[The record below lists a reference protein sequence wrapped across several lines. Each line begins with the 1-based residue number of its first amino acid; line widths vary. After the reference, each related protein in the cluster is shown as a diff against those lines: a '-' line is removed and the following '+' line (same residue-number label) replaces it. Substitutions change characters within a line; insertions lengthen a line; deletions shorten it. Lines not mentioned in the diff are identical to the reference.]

1 MIQLAEIFQ
10 NGMTL
15 QQGKPL
21 RLWGKTDAA
30 QTIDVLWNGEPL
42 LHTELTQGDLALTL
56 PALPAQENGTLTLQ
70 GTADTLIFT
79 DVDVGEVWI
88 AGGQSNMEFLLKYDE
103 HGDETAAVADDAHFR
118 FYDVGEYAY
127 PGQRESGQKDGSRW
141 DKWLPFT
148 PENAPYF
155 SAVGTYFALKLR
167 RALGVPVAVVGCN
180 WGGTSASAWV
190 DEARLKADPALR
202 VYTDEYARATAK
214 LDLGKYTA
222 AHTKPNTYAAN
233 PKVIAETEKRMK
245 NEITR
250 KPGLLTK
257 IVGKIIV
264 STYQMGPC
272 DENRPGGLYTMMLQT
287 IVGYTAAGVL
297 WYQGETDHK
306 HAEIYDILLKTLIDN
321 WRTDW
326 GAALPFLLVQLAPY
340 EGWKECSGE
349 NYEIVREKQQQV
361 ADTEPGVY
369 MVSIMDVGSRYDIHP
384 KQKRPVGERLADK
397 ALAKIY
403 GQNVPCDAPRMVSAK
418 RAGGGIVCRFVHAE
432 QGLHTQEP
440 RCHDSDLAGLFCVQA
455 GACRL
460 PVTAAVQGDTVLLT
474 GPELQKRKELTVS
487 FAYRPY
493 APMVLYAGGLPAAPC
508 APIQVEE

>member
-10 NGMTL
+10 SGMTL
-15 QQGKPL
+15 QRDKPP

-30 QTIDVLWNGEPL
+30 QTVDVLWNGAPL
-42 LHTELTQGDLALTL
+42 LHTNLPQGNFALTL
-56 PALPAQENGTLTLQ
+56 PALPAQENGTLTLR
-70 GTADTLIFT
+70 GAADVLTFT

-103 HGDETAAVADDAHFR
+103 HGDETAAAADDAHFR

-141 DKWLPFT
+141 DKWLNFT

-167 RALGVPVAVVGCN
+167 KALGVPVAVIGCN
-180 WGGTSASAWV
+180 WGGTSAGAWV

-214 LDLGKYTA
+214 LDLDKYMA

-233 PKVIAETEKRMK
+233 PKVVAETEKRMK
-245 NEITR
+245 NEITQ

-264 STYQMGPC
+264 SSYQTGPC
-272 DENRPGGLYTMMLQT
+272 DENRPGGLYTMMLRT
-287 IVGYTAAGVL
+287 IAGYTAAGVL
-297 WYQGETDHK
+297 WYQGETDYK
-306 HAEIYDILLKTLIDN
+306 HAKIYDILLKTLINN

-326 GAALPFLLVQLAPY
+326 GAALLFLLVQLAPY

-361 ADTEPGVY
+361 ADTVPDVY
-369 MVSIMDVGSRYDIHP
+369 MVSILDAGSRYDIHP

-397 ALAKIY
+397 ALAKLY

-418 RAGGGIVCRFVHAE
+418 RDGEGIVCRFAHAE
-432 QGLHTQEP
+432 QGLHTQES

-455 GACRL
+455 GGKHLA
-460 PVTAAVQGDTVLLT
+460 VTAAVQGNTVILT
-474 GPELQKRKELTVS
+474 GPELQNRQSLTVS

-493 APMVLYAGGLPAAPC
+493 APMVLYAGSLPAAPC
-508 APIQVEE
+508 APIEVEE